1 MAFLFEP
8 FQSDTQYLREFLSHL
23 YLNCIIRYQ
32 NETAAALNETDDD
45 GEPDCSSRYF

>member
-8 FQSDTQYLREFLSHL
+8 FQADNQYLREFLSHL

-32 NETAAALNETDDD
+32 NETGSAVNDTDDD
-45 GEPDCSSRYF
+45 GK